1 MIDKIITNNLNKK
14 IINERRKWGFS
25 RKKLAKK
32 CFTDEDTIKD
42 IENGIYK
49 ELNLNLLINLSI
61 ALKVSIFFFLND
73 NLTVKELN
81 KIMKKE
87 NLYV

>member
-14 IINERRKWGFS
+14 IMNERRKWGFS

-61 ALKVSIFFFLND
+61 ALRVSIFFFLND